1 MTSPRAWSFLAI
13 DGARQYGGNAG
24 YEDTPSTVYRY
35 DSDVPNH
42 LNVRPGDVA
51 IIRSRAAVLGIATV
65 ENVIEATG
73 PKSRQRC
80 SECGTATIKSR
91 AARTP
96 RWRCREGHLF
106 DEPVEEIVQV
116 TTFEAHYGGTFKP
129 CSNAMTLALLD
140 GAVMRPSTQ
149 MSIKEID
156 LAQLEPVLLSN
167 GITADFVQNYIRRLS
182 PEDTDAGGNEAA
194 HSIIEERRRVLREIA
209 LRRGQARFRQ
219 RLIDRYGACCQVSG
233 CAFPGLIE
241 AAHISPYARS
251 NDNSERNGLLLRS
264 DLHTLF
270 DLGLLGIDPKSLRT
284 AVNPQARAAGYE
296 QFDGVAI
303 HLNGSTGPERSALE
317 ERWLLYVEQLPPS
330 DFDEFAGSGGAGA

>member
-24 YEDTPSTVYRY
+24 YEDNPSTIYRY

-80 SECGTATIKSR
+80 PECGTATIKSR
-91 AARTP
+91 ASRTP
-96 RWRCREGHLF
+96 LWRCREGHLF
-106 DEPVEEIVQV
+106 DDPVEEIVQV
-116 TTFEAHYGGTFKP
+116 ATFEAHYGGTFQP
-129 CSNAMTLALLD
+129 CPNAMTLALLD

-156 LAQLEPVLLSN
+156 LAELEPVLLPN
-167 GITADFVQNYIRRLS
+167 GVTTDIVQNYIRRLS
-182 PEDTDAGGNEAA
+182 PENTDAGGDEAA

-219 RLIDRYGACCQVSG
+219 RLINRYGACCQVSG

-270 DLGLLGIDPKSLRT
+270 DLGLFGIDPKSMKI
-284 AVNPQARAAGYE
+284 AVHPQVRFAGYG
-296 QFDGVAI
+296 QFDGATLR
-303 HLNGSTGPERSALE
+303 LNGSSGPDPQALE
-317 ERWLLYVEQLPPS
+317 ERWAFYRRELI
-330 DFDEFAGSGGAGA
+330 SGGSAE